1 MKNIIRKKSLI
12 AITGILV
19 AGALSV
25 TQVAASGGEG
35 SEIYGYY
42 GQAVEASMDLKDTIL
57 IGEND
62 DATDQLETTLPQVKT
77 LVATSYEIDQ
87 QVQAEQENGYTWEEP
102 LTILNPYQISPLTA
116 VILFDTEEEC
126 GVRFTVKGKTE
137 AADISG
143 EVGASVSHRIPVI
156 RSLPGDGQYRC
167 LGTSGQRW
175 KCDRLTGDYHYNRGT
190 S

>member
-1 MKNIIRKKSLI
+1 M
-12 AITGILV
+12 
-19 AGALSV
+19 

-102 LTILNPYQISPLTA
+102 LTILNRI
-116 VILFDTEEEC
+116 
-126 GVRFTVKGKTE
+126 RFP
-137 AADISG
+137 
-143 EVGASVSHRIPVI
+143 R
-156 RSLPGDGQYRC
+156 
-167 LGTSGQRW
+167 
-175 KCDRLTGDYHYNRGT
+175 
-190 S
+190 